1 MNQKEEK
8 EFRIIAQQIRL
19 IKGINRDIEI
29 SKEMGSPF
37 MVKQYEHLKKEYVK
51 NLFKMLAENYQIPIP
66 TIAKKEA
73 A

>member
-1 MNQKEEK
+1 MEK

-29 SKEMGSPF
+29 SKELGSPF
-37 MVKQYEHLKKEYVK
+37 MVKQYEHLKKEYVQ
-51 NLFKMLAENYQIPIP
+51 NLFKMLEENYQISVPKNRKG
-66 TIAKKEA
+66 KKA